1 MNAGGSSTEGGDGGS
16 SSLSHGKEVD
26 SEEVPSSPKSKSEA
40 NLKSSDSVPV
50 QPANAAAAM
59 DNVDDSSSYDTD
71 EFIAAA
77 AAGKKRKAEDI
88 SGELHCELILC
99 IK

>member
-1 MNAGGSSTEGGDGGS
+1 MKTTKEATKREPTKST
-16 SSLSHGKEVD
+16 D

-99 IK
+99 MK

>member
-1 MNAGGSSTEGGDGGS
+1 
-16 SSLSHGKEVD
+16 
-26 SEEVPSSPKSKSEA
+26 
-40 NLKSSDSVPV
+40 
-50 QPANAAAAM
+50 M

-71 EFIAAA
+71 EFIAAAA

-99 IK
+99 MK